1 MIVEGNI
8 TVQKT
13 NANDSLDISGGVKA
27 NNLVLSTDDVS
38 ENMMVLESNHPSE
51 GDISNKGFYS
61 SNFTTGS
68 GFSGYFSGSG
78 YLSLPYNAAINTS
91 TFTVAIWY
99 YVTSWD
105 SHQHITSSLYS
116 SGSRKGYE
124 IYQNITNQQF
134 AFGIEIGTAVNQNDI
149 TTPNGLSL
157 NTWYHIVVTYDGT
170 TQKLYHN
177 GSLQSQQAFSNYS
190 PNTSSNTEIGYSN
203 VTQNPF
209 NGYMYDYRYFN
220 RAITASEANLI
231 YSQHKVIGD
240 EVLHL
245 PMSDASNNTGITTN
259 LGSYRISESTI
270 TNTGNVSTQVWP
282 GDYVAKF
289 SGSNYLTIDYNS
301 ALNTSEFTV
310 SLWLRPSIVNQFM
323 WVIDNTMLEDSVNKG
338 FEMKFEGSN
347 ARVYFS
353 ILDGNAGYQL
363 ISTPVLT
370 ANKWYHLV
378 FQYNGTN

>member
-1 MIVEGNI
+1 
-8 TVQKT
+8 
-13 NANDSLDISGGVKA
+13 
-27 NNLVLSTDDVS
+27 
-38 ENMMVLESNHPSE
+38 
-51 GDISNKGFYS
+51 
-61 SNFTTGS
+61 
-68 GFSGYFSGSG
+68 
-78 YLSLPYNAAINTS
+78 
-91 TFTVAIWY
+91 
-99 YVTSWD
+99 
-105 SHQHITSSLYS
+105 
-116 SGSRKGYE
+116 
-124 IYQNITNQQF
+124 
-134 AFGIEIGTAVNQNDI
+134 
-149 TTPNGLSL
+149 
-157 NTWYHIVVTYDGT
+157 
-170 TQKLYHN
+170 
-177 GSLQSQQAFSNYS
+177 
-190 PNTSSNTEIGYSN
+190 
-203 VTQNPF
+203 
-209 NGYMYDYRYFN
+209 MYDYRYFN

-259 LGSYRISESTI
+259 LGSYRITESTI

-310 SLWLRPSIVNQFM
+310 SLWLRPSIVNQSM

-378 FQYNGTN
+378 FQYNGTKGLIYHNGSFSTDITRGYSPNTSKSFSIGDYKKISGSYEYQGQIFDLRYYNRAISASEVSQIYNGLAILGDEVLHLPLNDRST